1 MAGLFVPDRVVTA
14 TISLESLMSLK
25 DRITEDMKS
34 AMRAKDSA
42 RLSTIRLLLA
52 AIKQR
57 EVDERAPVDDPQA
70 LVIIEKLIKQR
81 RDSEQQYRAAGR
93 DELAAQEAYEVSQ
106 IQAFMPAAL
115 SSDEL
120 SAIVTQAIKDA
131 GVADIRDMGK
141 AMALIKPQVQGR
153 ADMGEVS
160 KLLKEQLSR

>member
-1 MAGLFVPDRVVTA
+1 MANTTLRDSINDA
-14 TISLESLMSLK
+14 LK
-25 DRITEDMKS
+25 N
-34 AMRAKDSA
+34 AMRAKEKERVA
-42 RLSTIRLLLA
+42 VLRLVMSEFKRI
-52 AIKQR
+52 
-57 EVDERAPVDDPQA
+57 EVDERIEVEDARA
-70 LVIIEKLIKQR
+70 LVVLDKMIKQR

>member
-1 MAGLFVPDRVVTA
+1 MANTRLRDSINDA
-14 TISLESLMSLK
+14 LK
-25 DRITEDMKS
+25 N
-34 AMRAKDSA
+34 AMRAKEKERVA
-42 RLSTIRLLLA
+42 VLRLVMSEFKRI
-52 AIKQR
+52 
-57 EVDERAPVDDPQA
+57 EVDERIEVEDARA
-70 LVIIEKLIKQR
+70 LAVLDKMIKQR